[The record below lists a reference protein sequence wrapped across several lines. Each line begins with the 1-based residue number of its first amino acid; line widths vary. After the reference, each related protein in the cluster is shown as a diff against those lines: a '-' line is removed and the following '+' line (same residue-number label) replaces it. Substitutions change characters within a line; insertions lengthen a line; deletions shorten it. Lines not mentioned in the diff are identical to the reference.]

1 MFGYRYVHTHV
12 SVQPTTSLLSSLVM
26 GGEFCGGVGV
36 GAPVLLLCTRV
47 DWMGAR
53 GGPPTPP

>member
-1 MFGYRYVHTHV
+1 M
-12 SVQPTTSLLSSLVM
+12 SVQPTTSLLSSLAM

-47 DWMGAR
+47 DWWGAR
-53 GGPPTPP
+53 GGPPTLP